1 LEFVPDRS
9 RSSNGKFAREVA
21 MAERDSQAWVLRAE
35 RMSYAMIGQE
45 LGMTAEGARQAVRR
59 YASSIAEEKL
69 ADVRKEVLEQLDM
82 FERELVALLR
92 RPHYVVT
99 KDGDLVKGPDGEYLI
114 DDAPIIA
121 SISTA
126 LKVIRERARLLGLDA
141 PAQSVQ
147 RVEVITHDAFMAGLE
162 RLERELAEL
171 EAGTPDDEVVDPEDV
186 TDAG

>member
-1 LEFVPDRS
+1 VTGRS
-9 RSSNGKFAREVA
+9 RSSNGRFGKEFDTTR
-21 MAERDSQAWVLRAE
+21 RDALAWSMRAE
-35 RMSYAMIGQE
+35 RKTYAMIGQE
-45 LGMTAEGARQAVRR
+45 LGMTGEGARQAVRR
-59 YASSIAEEKL
+59 YASSIADEKL

-82 FERELVALLR
+82 LERELVALLR
-92 RPHYVVT
+92 RPHYVVSQSG
-99 KDGDLVKGPDGEYLI
+99 KLVTGPDGEYLI

-171 EAGTPDDEVVDPEDV
+171 EAGTPDDVILDPDEQ

>member
-1 LEFVPDRS
+1 
-9 RSSNGKFAREVA
+9 